1 VQKRSLPQLEVVPV
15 RSLILHEDV
24 ENHRVERIMERLRD
38 ERVLK
43 NPPIVGRTE
52 DGGHRLIVLDGASRV
67 TAARR
72 LGFPHML
79 VQIVPYPSPTI
90 TLDPWHHLVVGMSLE
105 MLAGKVERIDGVSL
119 ESMPWKDAERALH
132 DREVLACLRSPGKR
146 SIALLRSDRARA
158 GLRPMR
164 RLTHLYVT
172 DPGLHRVREDQVE
185 FPEEWLGEEW
195 VLVLFPHFRQEDIIR
210 FALRQR
216 DRLPM
221 GVTRHSVPNRAL
233 RVYYPTTWLQEET
246 PLAAKRQ
253 RLAAFLE
260 AKWEEGSI
268 RHYPEG
274 STLYDE

>member
-1 VQKRSLPQLEVVPV
+1 VQKRSLPQLDIVSV

-24 ENHRVERIMERLRD
+24 EDHRVVRIMERLRD
-38 ERVLK
+38 EKVLR
-43 NPPIVGRTE
+43 NPPIVGQT
-52 DGGHRLIVLDGASRV
+52 DSGGGRLIVLDGASRV

-72 LGFPHML
+72 LRFPHML
-79 VQIVPYPSPTI
+79 VQIVPYPAPSI
-90 TLDPWHHLVVGMSLE
+90 TLEPWHHLVVGMSQE
-105 MLAGKVERIDGVSL
+105 MLAEKAAAIAGVQL
-119 ESMPWKDAERALH
+119 EPMAWKDAERALH
-132 DREVLACLRSPGKR
+132 EREVLACLRSPGKR
-146 SIALLRSDRARA
+146 TIGLTLSDHAQT
-158 GLRPMR
+158 GLKPLR

-195 VLVLFPHFRQEDIIR
+195 VLVLFPHFLQEDIVRI
-210 FALRQR
+210 ALGMR

-233 RVYYPTTWLQEET
+233 RVYYPISWLHENI
-246 PLAAKRQ
+246 PIAAKRK